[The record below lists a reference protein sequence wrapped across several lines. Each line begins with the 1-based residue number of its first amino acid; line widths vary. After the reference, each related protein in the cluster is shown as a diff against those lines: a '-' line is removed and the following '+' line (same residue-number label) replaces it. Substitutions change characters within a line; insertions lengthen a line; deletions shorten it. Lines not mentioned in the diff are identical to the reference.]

1 MNNVSAEVVE
11 IDGKLMASS
20 LNIAEVFG
28 KRHDNV
34 LRVIDNILQ
43 MKELGLLTFE
53 ESSYTDIQNKK
64 QRMILLD
71 EEFTTILIMGF
82 TGKEAIKFKLLY
94 TQEFIRMRN
103 LLNSHQQQSKE
114 LTKKEIL
121 KLALESEEKIEKLQL
136 EVAEKDKEIA
146 EKDSVIES
154 LDELIN
160 DLTNVKDLYT
170 RKEVVAKLGLKSLHK
185 FCQWLRDIKVVHRV
199 NGNDIPYAD
208 IKRKGLVVVRSVLMN
223 DKFYD
228 NIYITSKGL
237 SSIAKRLKE
246 KNELEYA

>member
-121 KLALESEEKIEKLQL
+121 KLALESGCE
-136 EVAEKDKEIA
+136 
-146 EKDSVIES
+146 
-154 LDELIN
+154 
-160 DLTNVKDLYT
+160 TY
-170 RKEVVAKLGLKSLHK
+170 
-185 FCQWLRDIKVVHRV
+185 
-199 NGNDIPYAD
+199 
-208 IKRKGLVVVRSVLMN
+208 
-223 DKFYD
+223 
-228 NIYITSKGL
+228 
-237 SSIAKRLKE
+237 
-246 KNELEYA
+246 